1 MSQYIGNDPEVIDR
15 RSLVPVHP
23 SVPWFSICCLTVII
37 TIALFF
43 GNIFSFD
50 FGLPSGKNAMGAIFG
65 NLLCAISLIIF
76 ELVDYKRRISG
87 LYDDN
92 WGIPKL
98 GAVQLA
104 RLVTA
109 LGLVLGAI
117 HTFYFIT
124 EWSRNW

>member
-1 MSQYIGNDPEVIDR
+1 MSQYIGNEPEVIDR
-15 RSLVPVHP
+15 RSLAVFTP
-23 SVPWFSICCLTVII
+23 VPWFSILPTVII

-50 FGLPSGKNAMGAIFG
+50 FGLPSGKNAIGAIFG
-65 NLLCAISLIIF
+65 NLLSAISLIIF